1 MEEERKKKRRR
12 RRTNIRATE
21 RRQKNGPEGPW
32 RRDSAQRTPRRGPGQ
47 AEKEDQVTT
56 AIYSLSFIPLLLVVL
71 TVHELGHLI
80 AARLMGIRVS
90 AFQIGIGWT
99 LATVHTGRTGIRLLP
114 ETVTHSRGGDPP
126 GTGQLV
132 SIYVSQEKGGE
143 YTAHAVLPIQGKK
156 YEMEMDPEV
165 LRTYNERYMLITG
178 RVREVSQE
186 EITVASVAWSLRA
199 IPLMAGVYLPEDPA
213 RRASGVYN
221 TASWKK
227 QTMIT
232 LAGPAANIAL
242 LVAAVAVMAVIPVTA
257 VYAPIMTVRTVA
269 QGSPAELA
277 GVRPGDH
284 VIQVDNVLVPDQEE
298 LKRAIFKAMISGRPM
313 RMQLKRGEETVMA
326 EIYPDQVTG
335 RIGVNLAAYMH
346 PPRRHSMKPGDVGSR
361 FASLGMV
368 YFKAAKLMV
377 DQFGEERA
385 APALSGPV
393 AAAYY
398 TAQAI
403 EYARFRAWLA
413 ILAAVTLGTAAL
425 NLLPVPPLDGY
436 RLVTQSV
443 QAARRGKEMDPRLE
457 RAMVM
462 GGLCLIIAT
471 GVYLVFNDIMH
482 LLE

>member
-1 MEEERKKKRRR
+1 MKPGRKPGRKPGKEVRERSPGHREEE
-12 RRTNIRATE
+12 N
-21 RRQKNGPEGPW
+21 QM
-32 RRDSAQRTPRRGPGQ
+32 
-47 AEKEDQVTT
+47 TT

-99 LATVHTGRTGIRLLP
+99 LATVHTGRTRLTLHP
-114 ETVTHSRGGDPP
+114 GAVMHSREGNAP
-126 GTGQLV
+126 GPGQLV
-132 SIYVSQEKGGE
+132 SVYASQEKGGE
-143 YTAHAVLPIQGKK
+143 YTAHAVLPIHGKK
-156 YEMEMDPEV
+156 YETEVDPEV
-165 LRTYNERYMLITG
+165 LRGYNERYMLITG
-178 RVREVSQE
+178 RVREVSQGE
-186 EITVASVAWSLRA
+186 MTVAPVAWSLRA
-199 IPLMAGVYLPEDPA
+199 IPLMAAVYLPEDPA
-213 RRASGVYN
+213 RRARGVYN

-232 LAGPAANIAL
+232 LAGPGANLAL
-242 LVAAVAVMAVIPVTA
+242 LVIAVAAMAVIPVTR

-269 QGSPAELA
+269 PGSPAELA
-277 GVRPGDH
+277 GIRPGDH
-284 VIQVDNVLVPDQEE
+284 IIQVDNILVPDREE
-298 LKRAIFKAMISGRPM
+298 LKSAIFKAMIRGKAM
-313 RMQLKRGEETVMA
+313 RIQVKRGEETVTA

-335 RIGVNLAAYMH
+335 RIGVTLANYTH
-346 PPRRHSMKPGDVGSR
+346 PARRHSMNPRDVGSR

-368 YFKAAKLMV
+368 YFRTARLMV
-377 DQFGEERA
+377 DQIGEENA

-436 RLVTQSV
+436 RLVMQTV
-443 QAARRGKEMDPRLE
+443 QAARRGKEVSPKVE

-462 GGLCLIIAT
+462 GGLGLIMAA
-471 GVYLVFNDIMH
+471 GLYLVFTDIMH